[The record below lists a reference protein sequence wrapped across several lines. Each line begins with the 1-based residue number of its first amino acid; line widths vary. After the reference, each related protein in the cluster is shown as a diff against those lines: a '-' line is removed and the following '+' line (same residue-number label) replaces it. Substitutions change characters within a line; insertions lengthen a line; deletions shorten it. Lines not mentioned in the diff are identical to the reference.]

1 MVLATNKIFW
11 TLKHS
16 CGKWLIVKLQY
27 HAKLVLVGGKVL
39 AITVVSFVLKFKY
52 SLQDHL
58 FAEKSVARV
67 AIREFKLMDWA

>member
-1 MVLATNKIFW
+1 
-11 TLKHS
+11 
-16 CGKWLIVKLQY
+16 
-27 HAKLVLVGGKVL
+27 LVGGKVL